1 MTEARSQT
9 SALLTRLRDD
19 IVYGRLEPGLKLKIE
34 ALQERYQT
42 GATPL
47 REALNMLVPT
57 GIIERLEQRGFR
69 VAQVSMDE
77 FDELLW
83 TRCFLEDRA
92 LRESIAHGDEVW
104 EEGVVLALHHLRKHT
119 LSSETSVEA
128 EEEAWEEVH
137 GRFHT
142 QLISGCKSRPLLR
155 FCQQLHDEN
164 KRYRY
169 IARLTPR
176 GRAGALKE
184 HEHIAQAVLARD
196 ADEAARLLNE
206 HYNRT
211 GSLLREKLAE
221 FSQSA

>member
-1 MTEARSQT
+1 MPVAKSQT
-9 SALLTRLRDD
+9 SALVTRLRDD
-19 IVYGRLEPGLKLKIE
+19 IVYGRLEPGQKLKIE
-34 ALQERYQT
+34 LLQERYQT

-47 REALNMLVPT
+47 REALTMLVPT

-69 VAQVSMDE
+69 VAQVSMEE
-77 FDELLW
+77 FEELLW

-92 LRESIAHGDEVW
+92 LRESIAHGDEAW

-119 LSSETSVEA
+119 LSSDAHTEA
-128 EEEAWEEVH
+128 DEKAWEDVH

-142 QLISGCKSRPLLR
+142 QLISGCRSRPLLR

-176 GRAGALKE
+176 ARAGALKE
-184 HEHIAQAVLARD
+184 HEHIAEAVLARN

-211 GSLLREKLAE
+211 GNLLRERLAE
-221 FSQSA
+221 FSRSA